1 MLQPTNPS
9 IRELL
14 NHFVKSLKQPFDSK
28 HTCPSIEIA
37 NAKLSQFE
45 KTYVSFPEFIDISNE
60 TGARRKLYNTD
71 TWHQQ
76 TLSC

>member
-14 NHFVKSLKQPFDSK
+14 NHFVKSFKPESK
-28 HTCPSIEIA
+28 DPYPSIEIA
-37 NAKLSQFE
+37 NAKLSPFE
-45 KTYVSFPEFIDISNE
+45 KTYVSFPEFIDIQNE
-60 TGARRKLYNTD
+60 SEPNRPLYNND
-71 TWHQQ
+71 SWHQQ

>member
-1 MLQPTNPS
+1 MLQQTNPS

-14 NHFVKSLKQPFDSK
+14 NHFVKSFKSESK
-28 HTCPSIEIA
+28 NPYPSIEIA
-37 NAKLSQFE
+37 NAKLSPFE

-60 TGARRKLYNTD
+60 TESNRPLYND

>member
-1 MLQPTNPS
+1 MLQPSNPS

-14 NHFVKSLKQPFDSK
+14 NHFVKSFKPESK
-28 HTCPSIEIA
+28 DPCPSIEIA

-45 KTYVSFPEFIDISNE
+45 KTYVSFPEFVDISNE
-60 TGARRKLYNTD
+60 TGARSQLYNND
-71 TWHQQ
+71 SWHQQ